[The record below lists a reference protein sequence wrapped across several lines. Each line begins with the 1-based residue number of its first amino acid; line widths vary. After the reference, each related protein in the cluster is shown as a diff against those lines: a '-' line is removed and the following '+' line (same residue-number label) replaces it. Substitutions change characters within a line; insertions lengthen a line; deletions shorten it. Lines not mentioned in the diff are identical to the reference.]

1 MKKYWPLLAVAVV
14 LMMIF
19 ATIIC
24 CVLTGLLRMP
34 VGSRIGGSRTLVT
47 REMAITGF
55 TGVDAGNTFKVQ
67 IRPSTTYKVVITS
80 DDNVVDYVRVE
91 NRDGLLVLGLEPGRR
106 YANVHL
112 EASIEMPSL
121 ERLALSGSARASLLG
136 EWSSKRFTADLSG
149 ASDAEGDIAAAA
161 TMSLQISGS
170 SRIELAGSA
179 EDLMVDASGASK
191 VELDNL
197 VARSAN
203 VHLSGSS
210 RCTVEVTD
218 ELSAELSGASYL
230 DYAGEPRLGK
240 IDTSGSSRIN
250 KR

>member
-47 REMAITGF
+47 REIEVTSF
-55 TGVDAGNTFKVQ
+55 TGVDAGNTFNVQ
-67 IRPSTTYKVVITS
+67 IRPSATYRVVITS
-80 DDNVVDYVRVE
+80 DDNVADYVRVE
-91 NRDGLLVLGLEPGRR
+91 NRDGLLVLGLEPGRS
-106 YANVHL
+106 YTNVHL

-136 EWSSKRFTADLSG
+136 EWSSKRFAANLSG
-149 ASDAEGDIAAAA
+149 ASYAEGDIAAAA
-161 TMSLQISGS
+161 MSLQISGS

-191 VELDNL
+191 VELDDL
-197 VARSAN
+197 VARSAD

-210 RCTVEVTD
+210 RCAVEVTD
-218 ELSAELSGASYL
+218 ELSAALSGASYL